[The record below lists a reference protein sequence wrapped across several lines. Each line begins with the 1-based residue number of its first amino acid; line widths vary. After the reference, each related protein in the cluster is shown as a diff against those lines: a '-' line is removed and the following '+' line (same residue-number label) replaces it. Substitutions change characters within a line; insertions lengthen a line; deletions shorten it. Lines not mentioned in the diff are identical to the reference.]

1 MNKKLQLMNIVCTT
15 LAAGFICSPV
25 YAAQQYIVLQAD
37 TLFDGTKIWSG
48 AGPYA
53 VRVGSNGKITQAGL
67 ATDVD
72 TTGAKVLYY
81 KGGSIV
87 PTFIDAHTHHLLN
100 EVPALRLLEHGVTTA
115 RDLGSPEPQ
124 APNTKF
130 TPAATGKTYELRQF
144 MSGPILSKAGGYPN
158 NVFPGSGLDINIP
171 GDPKTNPKTVVDRL
185 VTEGASVISV
195 SLEGG
200 GEVGAPWM
208 KHDPVPAKGWP
219 VMSGDELHA
228 IVHEAH
234 QKGVKVAAYLGDQA
248 GADLALLHHVDE
260 CAHMPCNLLT
270 PKTFTDA
277 AAAGVVIDGTLD
289 TEVACEGV
297 LEHGNAIAFLKA
309 GGKLLYA
316 TDNGHTDI
324 PNGADAEE
332 IHHIFHAEM
341 INAIV
346 NKGMIP
352 PPASMEVIVDA
363 VTVALTAATSAPAKY
378 LLGNKTLLGQLVP
391 GAPADVMVIG
401 SNVMQNF
408 KELEYP
414 RIVIK
419 DGQIVIQRATGE

>member
-1 MNKKLQLMNIVCTT
+1 MNRKLQQMNIVCTA
-15 LAAGFICSPV
+15 LAAGLLCAPV
-25 YAAQQYIVLQAD
+25 YADQQEADHKEIVLKAD

-53 VRVGSNGKITQAGL
+53 VRVGSKGKITQAGL

-115 RDLGSPEPQ
+115 RDLGSPEPI
-124 APNTKF
+124 K
-130 TPAATGKTYELRQF
+130 AATTGKTYELRQF

-171 GDPKTNPKTVVDRL
+171 GDPKTDPKTVVDRL
-185 VTEGASVISV
+185 VAQGASVISV

-219 VMSGDELHA
+219 VMSGEELDA
-228 IVHEAH
+228 IVLEAH
-234 QKGVKVAAYLGDQA
+234 KKGIKVAAYLGDQA
-248 GADLALLHHVDE
+248 GADMALLHKVDE
-260 CAHMPCNLLT
+260 WAHMPCNLLT
-270 PKTFTDA
+270 PKTFMDA

-341 INAIV
+341 INAIM
-346 NKGMIP
+346 NKGMSP
-352 PPASMEVIVDA
+352 PPGSMDAIVDA

-414 RIVIK
+414 RIVMK
-419 DGQIVIQRATGE
+419 DGQIVIQRTARE